1 MTSPREDNF
10 SAELYGGAL
19 TSQCWTLH
27 NPPSDH
33 QMPRRT
39 RILFVDDEPSIRL
52 TLPPVLEQH
61 GFEVKA
67 AGSVAEAVAQI
78 TASRFDVLISDL
90 NVEESGDGFRVVS
103 AMREK
108 QPHCIT
114 LILTGYPGFETAVDA
129 LRLRVD
135 DYVVKPVDVE
145 TLISSLRKKLD
156 KKN

>member
-1 MTSPREDNF
+1 
-10 SAELYGGAL
+10 
-19 TSQCWTLH
+19 
-27 NPPSDH
+27 
-33 QMPRRT
+33 MPRRT
-39 RILFVDDEPSIRL
+39 RILFVDDEPNIRL

-67 AGSVAEAVAQI
+67 AGSVAEAVEQI
-78 TASRFDVLISDL
+78 KASRFDVLISDL

-108 QPHCIT
+108 QPHCIA
-114 LILTGYPGFETAVDA
+114 LILTGYPGFESAVDA

-145 TLISSLRKKLD
+145 TLINSLHERLG

>member
-1 MTSPREDNF
+1 
-10 SAELYGGAL
+10 
-19 TSQCWTLH
+19 
-27 NPPSDH
+27 
-33 QMPRRT
+33 MPRRA

-67 AGSVAEAVAQI
+67 AASVAEAVKQI
-78 TASRFDVLISDL
+78 KASRFDVLISDL
-90 NVEESGDGFRVVS
+90 NVDEGGDGLRIVS

-108 QPHCIT
+108 QPHCVT

-145 TLISSLRKKLD
+145 TLISALRKKLEQ
-156 KKN
+156 KSI

>member
-1 MTSPREDNF
+1 
-10 SAELYGGAL
+10 
-19 TSQCWTLH
+19 
-27 NPPSDH
+27 
-33 QMPRRT
+33 MPRRN
-39 RILFVDDEPSIRL
+39 RILFVDDEPNIRL

-67 AGSVAEAVAQI
+67 AGSVAEAVQHI
-78 TASRFDVLISDL
+78 EVSVFDVLISDL
-90 NVEESGDGFRVVS
+90 NVEQNGDGLHVVT

-114 LILTGYPGFETAVDA
+114 FILTGYPGFESAVDA

-145 TLISSLRKKLD
+145 TLITTLRKKLD
-156 KKN
+156 KKPSSTAF

>member
-1 MTSPREDNF
+1 
-10 SAELYGGAL
+10 
-19 TSQCWTLH
+19 
-27 NPPSDH
+27 
-33 QMPRRT
+33 MPRRN

-78 TASRFDVLISDL
+78 KASRFDVLISDL
-90 NVEESGDGFRVVS
+90 NIQEGGDGLRIVS
-103 AMREK
+103 AMREN
-108 QPHCIT
+108 QPDCIT
-114 LILTGYPGFETAVDA
+114 LILTGYPGFDTAVDA

-145 TLISSLRKKLD
+145 TLVSSLRNRLG

>member
-1 MTSPREDNF
+1 
-10 SAELYGGAL
+10 
-19 TSQCWTLH
+19 
-27 NPPSDH
+27 
-33 QMPRRT
+33 MPRRN

-52 TLPPVLEQH
+52 TLPPVLELH

-67 AGSVAEAVAQI
+67 AGSVAEAVEHIQ
-78 TASRFDVLISDL
+78 ASVFDVLISDL
-90 NVEESGDGFRVVS
+90 NVEESGDGFLVVS

-114 LILTGYPGFETAVDA
+114 LILTGYPGFESAVDA

-145 TLISSLRKKLD
+145 TLIAALRKKLD
-156 KKN
+156 KQS

>member
-1 MTSPREDNF
+1 M
-10 SAELYGGAL
+10 A
-19 TSQCWTLH
+19 
-27 NPPSDH
+27 
-33 QMPRRT
+33 RRN
-39 RILFVDDEPSIRL
+39 RILFVDDEPNIRL

-61 GFEVKA
+61 GFEVKSA
-67 AGSVAEAVAQI
+67 ASVAEAVEQI
-78 TASRFDVLISDL
+78 KASPFDVLISDL

-108 QPHCIT
+108 QPDCIT

-145 TLISSLRKKLD
+145 TLISALRKKLD
-156 KKN
+156 QKTDLTVS

>member
-1 MTSPREDNF
+1 
-10 SAELYGGAL
+10 
-19 TSQCWTLH
+19 
-27 NPPSDH
+27 
-33 QMPRRT
+33 MPRRN
-39 RILFVDDEPSIRL
+39 RILFVDDEPNIRL

-78 TASRFDVLISDL
+78 KALRFDVLISDL
-90 NVEESGDGFRVVS
+90 NVEESGDGIQVVS

-114 LILTGYPGFETAVDA
+114 MILTGHPGFESAVDA

-156 KKN
+156 NKN

>member
-1 MTSPREDNF
+1 
-10 SAELYGGAL
+10 
-19 TSQCWTLH
+19 
-27 NPPSDH
+27 
-33 QMPRRT
+33 MPRRN

-67 AGSVAEAVAQI
+67 AGSVAEAVQHI
-78 TASRFDVLISDL
+78 EVSVFDVLISDL
-90 NVEESGDGFRVVS
+90 NVEQSGDGLHVVT

-114 LILTGYPGFETAVDA
+114 FILTGYPGFESAVDA

-135 DYVVKPVDVE
+135 DYVVKPVDVD
-145 TLISSLRKKLD
+145 TLITTLRKKLD
-156 KKN
+156 KKQ